1 MGLEVQGKI
10 MRRKHQQELRS
21 DANEENIFFF
31 IYARFEVFRAGW
43 PTVALVCVM
52 VLYKMDNRVS
62 KFPANTM
69 LLSSRRVEIPN
80 RRRYTSFRLL
90 KTRKGRFFETLRLNY
105 PKRSSI
111 ITQKKEI
118 LLFPY
123 SYKWAREV
131 LSVPIRP
138 VLCIR
143 TYIMEC
149 KKFPCVGRGR
159 IWMAFSSYWYRC
171 KHERFVIHLQ
181 QSTTLKQKV

>member
-10 MRRKHQQELRS
+10 MRRKRQQELRS
-21 DANEENIFFF
+21 DANERIFFFF

-105 PKRSSI
+105 PERSSI